1 MDIFNYLIL
10 LYFYF
15 GIALA
20 LSIANKVILRDIP
33 MKAIEN
39 KKKVI
44 RNHSPLTIRSVITVG
59 YLLCTSVLTV
69 EARDSY
75 LPYIESLDVE
85 QKRAYVQAAPNG
97 NDEPLSVPVE
107 IHVANTAIEPEVN
120 SLLEQR
126 AGEKKGLLTLEGTQ
140 QSQVLASDLEQFG
153 YDIFKRPTSP
163 FSAIQ
168 VPVNYRIGPGDNI
181 IVQLFGKRNVEYKL
195 VVTRD
200 GDILV
205 PEYGPMKVAGLT
217 FDDVEKLIVEG
228 FEKRVIGAKAV
239 VTMGKLRTIQ
249 IRLAGDA
256 AQPGIHTIGG
266 LSSLTDALLMTG
278 GVKHTGS
285 LRKIELIR
293 HGKRVARLDLYDLL
307 QRGLSFNQFYLAHN
321 DTIFVPPIGD
331 IIYVAGEV
339 QRPAIY
345 ELKHE
350 KTVGQIIDM
359 AGGLLPTASL
369 EHSLIERIQDTGTRT
384 LVDFSASRGSR
395 KNIKRTPIRNG
406 DFLRILPLEDD
417 LEDVIMLSGHVK
429 RPGGYQFHAG
439 MTLSDVLSSVDTMLP
454 GADIDFML
462 IKRDQENTLRTEVV
476 YASPFDFMAKPDSDK
491 DIVLKARDQLYVFN
505 LGHDREQ
512 AVANIVKE
520 LEVQSSD
527 KRPARVV
534 EVRGAVRYN
543 GKFPLQ
549 VGAHLLD
556 VVTLSGGLRTGTELF
571 YGVVARPQYPS
582 RDIQILSFSLSAAMN
597 NPLSKNNLEIF
608 PGDRLY
614 FFDENSS
621 RSELLSSEIEQLKK
635 QASYGADEKL
645 VTVFG
650 QVLHPGSYPLEPGMR
665 ASDLLCAA
673 RGLSRKANGLGAELS
688 RVLHHVDTDN
698 QVEHISLDSVAL
710 LDLCDLGR
718 RAEGGYLT
726 PSQHEQL
733 KDRYGDNRFN
743 PLLKPMDQ
751 LSFSEKSG
759 WVERATVTLSG
770 EFKHPGVYAIDRGET
785 LCQVIKRAGGLTG
798 DAYSFGAKFTR
809 KSVREMQQ
817 QTLDE
822 LHDELDD
829 LMVDLSLSH
838 SFNNEEKTSLEN
850 AGKQDYLKTIRQ
862 LERAKASGRMVIDLE
877 KILTCNKR
885 SDLIVMDGD
894 AIDVPQMPN
903 FVQVAGQVYVP
914 TSHLYDEGRK
924 IADYVELS
932 GGHTVL
938 GRLKDTYVVQANG
951 EVLNYK
957 NSRRS
962 SRILYATVMP
972 GAKIYVPINVDRMNG
987 TEKAQSWVSS
997 VFKSALLLGLA
1008 L

>member
-1 MDIFNYLIL
+1 
-10 LYFYF
+10 
-15 GIALA
+15 
-20 LSIANKVILRDIP
+20 
-33 MKAIEN
+33 MKAIKS
-39 KKKVI
+39 KKNTTH
-44 RNHSPLTIRSVITVG
+44 NHSPLVMRSVITVC
-59 YLLCTSVLTV
+59 YLLCSSVLTV

-97 NDEPLSVPVE
+97 QDEPSPVPVE
-107 IHVANTAIEPEVN
+107 IHVSNTTVKPEVD

-126 AGEKKGLLTLEGTQ
+126 AGEQQGLLTLEETQ

-153 YDIFKRPTSP
+153 YDIFNRPTSP

-217 FDDVEKLIVEG
+217 FDEVEKLIIEG
-228 FEKRVIGAKAV
+228 FEDRVIGAKAA

-249 IRLAGDA
+249 IRLAGDVT
-256 AQPGIHTIGG
+256 QPGIHTIGG

-293 HGKRVARLDLYDLL
+293 HGKRVARLDLYNLL
-307 QRGLSFNQFYLAHN
+307 QRGLSHNQFYLAHN

-331 IIYVAGEV
+331 IIYVGGEV

-345 ELKHE
+345 ELKNE
-350 KTVGQIIDM
+350 KTVGQIINM

-369 EHSLIERIQDTGTRT
+369 EHSLIERIQDKGTRT
-384 LVDFSASRGSR
+384 LIDFSASRTS
-395 KNIKRTPIRNG
+395 KKSITKTSIRNG
-406 DFLRILPLEDD
+406 DFLRILPLEDQ

-429 RPGGYQFHAG
+429 RPGGYQFHSG
-439 MTLSDVLSSVDTMLP
+439 MTLSDVLPSVEKMLP
-454 GADIDFML
+454 GADVDFML
-462 IKRDQENTLRTEVV
+462 IKRDQKNTLRTEVI
-476 YASPFDFMAKPDSDK
+476 YAAPFDFMASPDSAK
-491 DIVLKARDQLYVFN
+491 DIALQARDQLYVFN
-505 LGHDREQ
+505 LGNNRERS
-512 AVANIVKE
+512 VANIVQE

-527 KRPARVV
+527 KRPARVIV
-534 EVRGAVRYN
+534 VRGAVRYN
-543 GKFPLQ
+543 GKLPLQ
-549 VGAHLLD
+549 LGARLLD
-556 VVTLSGGLRTGTELF
+556 VVTLAGGLRTGTELF

-582 RDIQILSFSLSAAMN
+582 RDIQVFSFSLSAAMKE
-597 NPLSKNNLEIF
+597 PQSKHNLEIL

-614 FFDENSS
+614 FFDESSS
-621 RSELLSSEIEQLKK
+621 RSELLSAEIEQLKN
-635 QASYGADEKL
+635 QASYGADEQL

-688 RVLHHVDTDN
+688 RVLHHLKTDN
-698 QVEHISLDSVAL
+698 QVEHITLDSVTL

-726 PSQHEQL
+726 PSQQQQL
-733 KDRYGDNRFN
+733 QARYSDNSFN
-743 PLLKPMDQ
+743 PVLEPMDQ

-759 WVERATVTLSG
+759 WVERATITLSG

-785 LCQVIKRAGGLTG
+785 LCQVIKRAGGLTEN
-798 DAYSFGAKFTR
+798 AYSFGARFTR

-829 LMVDLSLSH
+829 LMVELSLSH

-877 KILTCNKR
+877 KVIACHKR
-885 SDLIVMDGD
+885 SDLVVMDGD
-894 AIDVPQMPN
+894 AIDVPQTPN

-914 TSHLYDEGRK
+914 TSHLFDEDRK

-962 SRILYATVMP
+962 SRILHATVMP

-997 VFKSALLLGLA
+997 VLKSALLIGLA

>member
-1 MDIFNYLIL
+1 
-10 LYFYF
+10 
-15 GIALA
+15 
-20 LSIANKVILRDIP
+20 
-33 MKAIEN
+33 MKAIKSRKN
-39 KKKVI
+39 TTH
-44 RNHSPLTIRSVITVG
+44 NHIPLVMRSVITIC
-59 YLLCTSVLTV
+59 YLLCSSVLTV

-97 NDEPLSVPVE
+97 QDESSPVPVE
-107 IHVANTAIEPEVN
+107 IHVSNTAVTPEVH

-126 AGEKKGLLTLEGTQ
+126 AGEQQGLLTLEETQ

-153 YDIFKRPTSP
+153 YDIFNRPTSP

-217 FDDVEKLIVEG
+217 FDEVEKLIVEG
-228 FEKRVIGAKAV
+228 FEDRVIGAKAA

-249 IRLAGDA
+249 IRLAGDVI
-256 AQPGIHTIGG
+256 QPGIHTIGG

-293 HGKRVARLDLYDLL
+293 HGKRIARLDLYNLL
-307 QRGLSFNQFYLAHN
+307 QRGLSHNQFYLAHN

-331 IIYVAGEV
+331 VIYVGGEV

-345 ELKHE
+345 ELKNE
-350 KTVGQIIDM
+350 KTVGQVIDM

-369 EHSLIERIQDTGTRT
+369 EHSLIERIQDKGTRT
-384 LVDFSASRGSR
+384 LIDFSANRVSKKSIT
-395 KNIKRTPIRNG
+395 KTSIRNG
-406 DFLRILPLEDD
+406 DFLRILPLEDQLD
-417 LEDVIMLSGHVK
+417 DVIMLSGHVK
-429 RPGGYQFHAG
+429 RPGGYQFHSG
-439 MTLSDVLSSVDTMLP
+439 MTLSDVLPSVEKMLP
-454 GADIDFML
+454 GADVDFML
-462 IKRDQENTLRTEVV
+462 IKRDQKNTLRTEVI
-476 YASPFDFMAKPDSDK
+476 YAEPFNFIANPNTAK
-491 DIVLKARDQLYVFN
+491 DIVLQARDQLYVFN
-505 LGHDREQ
+505 LGNNREQ
-512 AVANIVKE
+512 SVANIVRE

-527 KRPARVV
+527 KRPARVI
-534 EVRGAVRYN
+534 EVRGAVRYI

-549 VGAHLLD
+549 AGARLLD
-556 VVTLSGGLRTGTELF
+556 VVTLTGGLRTGTELF

-582 RDIQILSFSLSAAMN
+582 RNIKVFSFSLSAAMTE
-597 NPLSKNNLEIF
+597 PQSKHNLEVL

-614 FFDENSS
+614 FFDEDSS
-621 RSELLSSEIEQLKK
+621 RSELLSAEIEQLKK
-635 QASYGADEKL
+635 QASYGADEQL

-650 QVLHPGSYPLEPGMR
+650 QVIHPGSYPLEPGMR

-688 RVLHHVDTDN
+688 RVLHHLNTDN
-698 QVEHISLDSVAL
+698 QVEHTTLDSVAL
-710 LDLCDLGR
+710 LELCDLGR

-726 PSQHEQL
+726 LSQQQQL
-733 KDRYGDNRFN
+733 QNRYSDNSFN
-743 PLLKPMDQ
+743 PVLEPMDQ

-759 WVERATVTLSG
+759 WVERATISLSG

-785 LCQVIKRAGGLTG
+785 LCQVIKRAGGLTENS
-798 DAYSFGAKFTR
+798 YSFGARFTR

-829 LMVDLSLSH
+829 LMVELSLSH

-877 KILTCNKR
+877 KVIACNKR
-885 SDLIVMDGD
+885 SDLVVMDGD
-894 AIDVPQMPN
+894 AIDVPQTPN

-914 TSHLYDEGRK
+914 TSHLFDEDRK

-997 VFKSALLLGLA
+997 VLKSALLIGLA